1 MTTLTQGDQVK
12 LLGELASMGSHG
24 RAEGESEVTF
34 AQRFHPVPEHA
45 RAFDPDVVLVIGA
58 RGAGKSELFRAVIG
72 RGLLPAIAR
81 HAPSVRFPS
90 LERERTVWVAGYPI
104 GAGFPDTRGLG
115 EFVTKRGDSPEVLVE
130 LWFTYLVR
138 VLGARLD
145 SEATTALS
153 GVLNRLGGDVL
164 ANHEA
169 FRAAGVAPLLALDRL
184 DAELQRTDARIFVGY
199 DELDTLGGANW
210 RTGTA
215 AIRGLVAFWAGYT
228 RRWRRIRAKI
238 FLRTDLFQRHAT
250 AGGADLAKLA
260 ANRAELTWSDRNLY
274 AMLLKRVANTSPGLR
289 EYCEAARVRFDEDP
303 DLGWLPRLSRAEDA
317 RPFVD
322 RIVGLYMGRNVKKG
336 LVFRWLLD
344 HVRDGR
350 GQALPRPLV
359 RLVEEAANS
368 EANASSRVRWPKLLH
383 PTSLRRV
390 LDVVSREHVTQ
401 ALDEWPWLAAV
412 RERVSGDQVPW
423 DRRQQVERLLASE
436 FGKSWG
442 AQPDVLLPA
451 SDPRELVDYLIEIGV
466 FRARSDG
473 RIDVPD
479 LFLAGL
485 GLKRKGGVR
494 QR

>member
-1 MTTLTQGDQVK
+1 M
-12 LLGELASMGSHG
+12 
-24 RAEGESEVTF
+24 
-34 AQRFHPVPEHA
+34 
-45 RAFDPDVVLVIGA
+45 
-58 RGAGKSELFRAVIG
+58 
-72 RGLLPAIAR
+72 
-81 HAPSVRFPS
+81 
-90 LERERTVWVAGYPI
+90 
-104 GAGFPDTRGLG
+104 
-115 EFVTKRGDSPEVLVE
+115 LVE

-138 VLGARLD
+138 VLHGHLD
-145 SEATTALS
+145 AEATTALS
-153 GVLNRLGGDVL
+153 RVLSRLGGDVF

-184 DAELQRTDARIFVGY
+184 DAELVRRDARIFIGY
-199 DELDTLGGANW
+199 DELDTLGGADW
-210 RTGTA
+210 RTRTA
-215 AIRGLVAFWAGYT
+215 AIRGLVAFWASYT

-274 AMLLKRVANTSPGLR
+274 AMLLKRIANTSPDLR
-289 EYCEAARVRFDEDP
+289 EYCEAARVHFDEDP
-303 DLGWLPRLSRAEDA
+303 DLGWLPRLGRAGDA
-317 RPFVD
+317 RPFVE
-322 RIVGLYMGRNVKKG
+322 RMVGPYMGRNVKKG

-344 HVRDGR
+344 HIRDGC

-359 RLVEEAANS
+359 RLVEEAAS
-368 EANASSRVRWPKLLH
+368 VEANAPSRAGRPRLLQA
-383 PTSLRRV
+383 TSFRRA

-401 ALDEWPWLAAV
+401 ALDEWPWLAGV

-423 DRRQQVERLLASE
+423 DRRQQVERLLTPG
-436 FGKSWG
+436 FGKNWG
-442 AQPDVLLPA
+442 SQPDVPPPA
-451 SDPRELVDYLIEIGV
+451 SDARELVEYLIEIGV
-466 FRARSDG
+466 FRERSDG